1 MDIIDLK
8 QQIKDTILT
17 TIDAN
22 AEIKICDE
30 SHKHHKHKGYVPG
43 KYHLNLDIKS
53 DTLNSLAR
61 IKSHKEIY
69 RTLDNLMGNIHAL
82 SIKINPRS

>member
-1 MDIIDLK
+1 MDIIVLT
-8 QQIKDTILT
+8 QQIKDAILVS
-17 TIDAN
+17 IDSN
-22 AEIKICDE
+22 AEIQICDE
-30 SHKHHKHKGYVPG
+30 SHKHHKHKGYIPG

-69 RTLDNLMGNIHAL
+69 KTLDNLMGYIHAL
-82 SIKINPRS
+82 SIKINPR